1 MAFYEDN
8 YTAEQRKLADE
19 IIALERGA
27 LDKFFRG
34 DVSGYLDLWSK
45 DNFTYFDVNCK
56 ERIDH
61 HEQIADFMNTQ
72 VAGKMF
78 AASYDFH
85 APRVQFGQDMAVL
98 TYQLF
103 ADSTMLD
110 MSYNVI
116 EVFQKS
122 GGTWKV
128 IHSTWDV
135 VTAFSPDV
143 KRPKGT
149 TLV

>member
-61 HEQIADFMNTQ
+61 HEQI
-72 VAGKMF
+72 V
-78 AASYDFH
+78 
-85 APRVQFGQDMAVL
+85 
-98 TYQLF
+98 
-103 ADSTMLD
+103 
-110 MSYNVI
+110 
-116 EVFQKS
+116 
-122 GGTWKV
+122 
-128 IHSTWDV
+128 
-135 VTAFSPDV
+135 
-143 KRPKGT
+143 
-149 TLV
+149 